1 MSAVAEVKDGKLV
14 DPVTSLK
21 PKSDVPGGELGK
33 DAFLQLLVAQMKY
46 QDPLQPTSNTE
57 YISQLATFSELE
69 AMQNMGGTL
78 ELQRASTLVG
88 QYVYMTVTDSNGNT
102 THPEGSVEFVL
113 YENSKAFLSID
124 GKLYKL
130 DDLDSVADGKYV
142 SALKKAEGFVS
153 AMNNLPAVGNL
164 MQSDM
169 EELANMIAVYETMT
183 DYERDFLSESTL
195 DLYEEYLA
203 KFEQIAVEPVR
214 NFLEALGNL
223 PKPEEMTEDHKPA
236 VSNAISIYNYL
247 TEFQKSLIDDTDLAV
262 YQAIEARY
270 KEMTGADGES
280 GEGA

>member
-102 THPEGSVEFVL
+102 TYPEGTVEYVM

-262 YQAIEARY
+262 YQTIEARY
-270 KEMTGADGES
+270 KELTGADGES

>member
-102 THPEGSVEFVL
+102 TYPEGTVEYVM